1 MKELPNL
8 DQLFEQLV
16 NGHIPSLSR
25 AITLAESRKPEH
37 EALTTEL
44 LQRCLP
50 FGKESFRLGLTGV
63 PGVGKST
70 FIDAFGELLIR
81 KGHRVAVLAI
91 DPSSQRTGGSILG
104 DKTRMA
110 RLSVNPSAYIRP
122 SASGTTLGGVAAR
135 TRQVIRLCET
145 AGYDFILVE
154 TVGVGQSE
162 TAVHQMTDFFLLL
175 MLAGAGDD
183 LQGIKRGIMEMAD
196 AVYINKAEG
205 DNLQASRRAAADY
218 RHALHLFPPS
228 ASGWI
233 PEVGLCSGLSEIGL
247 EEIYE
252 MLQRYRRMAT
262 LQGWWEENRKRQAIQ
277 GFQESWRKMLE
288 QWLHHQPGFEQALT
302 KAEEEIRL
310 GRLSSEQ
317 ATRNLLEQLRS
328 AFFGK

>member
-16 NGHIPSLSR
+16 NGHIPTLSR

-50 FGKESFRLGLTGV
+50 YGKETFRLGLTGV

-70 FIDAFGELLIR
+70 FIDAFGEFLIR